1 MTQFAVSSYVSP
13 EYPAWPKSGEV
24 RQVDIHKS
32 ITEATDTLLKSFGV
46 NELFPVVPIPCEDMS
61 CLGYLHWQSHA
72 KWVVLEIA
80 DEQHTRRDDGFLEF
94 TTADVVFNGPAKEAV
109 EYLREIGLSVPKSIE
124 PVCIGEDW
132 EDVSSGDSSIVIT
145 GQDGNAMAGSYS
157 VAYASTGRALAGDH
171 SAALSKYGPVSAGN
185 YACAWTSDGQFAQ
198 AGLRSVACTSG
209 EAGKSV
215 VGNGSVAVAEDFGQA
230 TAGNY
235 STAIAGAHGIA
246 EAGDYG
252 VAMVKEDG
260 KVRAGKA
267 GVLMIR
273 WKGRIKVAQVGD
285 EIEPDTWY
293 SHDASGRFVKCEPP
307 EHASGSDEPTVV

>member
-13 EYPAWPKSGEV
+13 KYPAWPESGSV
-24 RQVDIHKS
+24 RQEEVHKS
-32 ITEATDTLLKSFGV
+32 ITEATDALMDSFSV
-46 NELFPVVPIPCEDMS
+46 NELFPVVPIPCEDLS
-61 CLGYLHWQSHA
+61 RFGYLHWQGHS

-80 DEQHTRRDDGFLEF
+80 DDKCSQRDDGFLEF
-94 TTADVVFNGPAKEAV
+94 ETADVVFNGPVKDAV
-109 EYLREIGLSVPKSIE
+109 EFLRAIGLTVPKSID
-124 PVCIGEDW
+124 PICIGEDW
-132 EDVSSGDSSIVIT
+132 EDVSSGDSSIVIA

-157 VAYASTGRALAGDH
+157 IAYASTGRALAGDH
-171 SAALSKYGPVSAGN
+171 AAALSKYGPVSAGN
-185 YACAWTSDGQFAQ
+185 YACAWTSDGHLAQ

-215 VGNGSVAVAEDFGQA
+215 VGNGSVAIAEDFGHA
-230 TAGNY
+230 VAGNY
-235 STAIAGAHGIA
+235 STAIAGAHGVA

-252 VAMVKEDG
+252 IATVKEDG

-285 EIEPDTWY
+285 GIEPGTWY
-293 SHDASGRFVKCEPP
+293 SHDAKGCFVKCEPP
-307 EHASGSDEPTVV
+307 EQAT